1 VAQDR
6 PTTNPGSATI
16 SLDEALSLAQGSNP
30 AYRRIVAAR
39 GLTEVENREFWLGLL
54 PQPQV
59 SLLRTNMQWNR
70 QSVGTDNFGN
80 PIPNPDFR
88 MIQSASS
95 SQSVFLNFQLNPV
108 DFFARRTTRVDS
120 EVRELQIV
128 EGGFALESEV
138 KLAYLNAQ
146 ERMQSQDLEGT
157 LLAIAR
163 ENHDITQQLF
173 RLAQVD
179 RPDLLN
185 AEIDLLDQEHQ
196 LAQSESG
203 LRSALLRLRIAIG
216 DPALGDFQIEP
227 VALRLFDPSTL
238 DAEALIGA
246 AVSTGPRVQEAE
258 LGVRREETLRSV
270 QRAEWL
276 PDLVVS
282 AGMWRDEF
290 SLDSGSGFL
299 EPLPSGDWS
308 RRISLTL
315 QFPDVG
321 MYFNR
326 QNSRRRTEIG
336 IEGAEET
343 VRERRFAV
351 EEEVGNLLVQ
361 LANEFG
367 TVELQERRVEL
378 ANERLALEQERYR
391 LGMQGSDYLAL
402 QSSAETA
409 ASAQRA
415 ALQARYAFER
425 TLIQIE
431 RLLGSPVEAPAVA
444 STDEI
449 GRSTSVAAASS
460 R

>member
-1 VAQDR
+1 VG
-6 PTTNPGSATI
+6 TATI
-16 SLDEALSLAQGSNP
+16 TLDEALSLAQGNNP
-30 AYRRIVAAR
+30 AYRRTVNAR
-39 GLTEVENREFWLGLL
+39 QLTEVENRDFWLGLL
-54 PQPQV
+54 PQPRV
-59 SLLRTNMQWNR
+59 NVLRTNMTWNR

-95 SQSVFLNFQLNPV
+95 SQSILLDFQLNPV
-108 DFFARRTTRVDS
+108 EIFERRTTRLEG
-120 EVRELQIV
+120 EVRDLQV
-128 EGGFALESEV
+128 VDGGFALESEV
-138 KLAYLNAQ
+138 KLAYLGAQ
-146 ERMQSQDLEGT
+146 ELMQSQDLEAT

-163 ENHDITQQLF
+163 ENYDITEQLF

-185 AEIDLLDQEHQ
+185 AEIDLLDQENQ

-203 LRSALLRLRIAIG
+203 LRSALLQLRIAIG

-227 VALRLFDPSTL
+227 TPLRLFDPSAL
-238 DAEALIGA
+238 DADALIGT

-258 LGVRREETLRSV
+258 LQIRREETRRSV

-282 AGMWRDEF
+282 AGMSRDEF
-290 SLDSGSGFL
+290 SFDSGSGFL

-308 RRISLTL
+308 RRVTLTL
-315 QFPDVG
+315 SFPDLG
-321 MYFNR
+321 LYLNR
-326 QNSRRRTEIG
+326 QNARRRTEIG

-343 VRERRFAV
+343 LRESRFAV

-409 ASAQRA
+409 ANAQRS

-431 RLLGSPVEAPAVA
+431 RLLGGPVEAPAVA

-449 GRSTSVAAASS
+449 GRSTSVAAASP